1 MPDRS
6 ERKDSFLGLYVTSET
21 KQRVEQAAKEEEV
34 SISEAVRRQ
43 LRDLDHAADRAAAT

>member
-21 KQRVEQAAKEEEV
+21 KEQVQQAAEQEGV
-34 SISEAVRRQ
+34 SISEAVRRR
-43 LRDLDHAADRAAAT
+43 LRDSDHAADGAAAT

>member
-21 KQRVEQAAKEEEV
+21 KRRVEQAAEEEEV
-34 SISEAVRRQ
+34 SISEAVRRR
-43 LRDLDHAADRAAAT
+43 LRNFDHVADGATAT